1 MKEEGEIYSH
11 SRLWLYEN
19 CPEYFKIKYLDNALP
34 DLPVSMALFLGG
46 LVHESLEWLYHQ
58 IKNREIGIDE
68 LIEDYSDRWNSQC
81 SEKIRIPWGTPE
93 EHFNRGVKFLVDY
106 YVKNKPFKENTV
118 AIERRVLFPLDSAGK
133 YKIQG
138 FIDRIVLNDDGV
150 YEVHDYKTNQF
161 MKCKEELDKDRQLGF
176 YHLGLKE
183 IFGEDVKVKLYWH
196 FLSFNQMV
204 SSERTD
210 EQLEKL
216 KSETLNLIKKIK
228 SETIWQSCG
237 KKFCDWC
244 EYKRK
249 NSTTYEEVLSLK
261 NN

>member
-1 MKEEGEIYSH
+1 MEKKDEVYSH

-19 CPEYFKIKYLDNALP
+19 CPEYFKIKYIDKALP

-46 LVHESLEWLYHQ
+46 IVHESLEWLYHQ
-58 IKNREIGIDE
+58 TKNRKIEIDE
-68 LIEDYSDRWNSQC
+68 LINYY
-81 SEKIRIPWGTPE
+81 SEKWVSEYDENLRIPWGTPE
-93 EHFNRGVKFLVDY
+93 EHFNRGIKFLVDY
-106 YVKNKPFKENTV
+106 YVKNKPFDENTI
-118 AIERRVLFPLDSAGK
+118 AIEKRILFPLDKEEK

-138 FIDRIVLNDDGV
+138 FIDRIDLSEDGT

-161 MKCKEELDKDRQLGF
+161 MKDKTELNSDRQLGF
-176 YHLGLKE
+176 YHIGLKE
-183 IFGEDVKVKLYWH
+183 IFGEDIKVKLFWH
-196 FLSFNQMV
+196 FLSFNQKV

-216 KSETLNLIKKIK
+216 KEDTLNLIKNIE
-228 SETIWQSCG
+228 SETEWNPCG

-249 NSTTYEEVLSLK
+249 NNTNYEEVLKLK
-261 NN
+261 KK